1 MWSFYPMFVSPIST
15 PIIFNP
21 TLVHSW
27 LIYVQHNVSKQKSVL
42 CVSHSIVNIDKFIN
56 IYIWTMN
63 YTPEWILVVNWLI
76 CNLHVIH
83 FCILKLNYL
92 KIVFWSLYNKFIII
106 QFCNLWYSKFGCYSQ
121 NLNFLKN
128 KIVI

>member
-1 MWSFYPMFVSPIST
+1 MWSFDPIFVSPIST

-63 YTPEWILVVNWLI
+63 YTPEWILVVNNDLF
-76 CNLHVIH
+76 VT
-83 FCILKLNYL
+83 YM
-92 KIVFWSLYNKFIII
+92 
-106 QFCNLWYSKFGCYSQ
+106 
-121 NLNFLKN
+121 
-128 KIVI
+128 